1 MKHKRSYNSNIEGTS
16 FGKAPFNCDRVIS
29 PTICPSASTVDTRTY
44 HKYDSIL
51 TTKRN
56 LLQMPKTFAQTY
68 TQQINILN
76 MILLTNSNL
85 IISNI
90 DIKFS
95 LIFKTNYQ
103 QHRQRIF
110 IDILCKRFYLSIL
123 RQCYMHISEILRFS

>member
-1 MKHKRSYNSNIEGTS
+1 
-16 FGKAPFNCDRVIS
+16 
-29 PTICPSASTVDTRTY
+29 
-44 HKYDSIL
+44 
-51 TTKRN
+51 
-56 LLQMPKTFAQTY
+56 MPKTFAQTY

-95 LIFKTNYQ
+95 LIFNTNYQ

-110 IDILCKRFYLSIL
+110 IDILCKSFTFLFLGNVIF
-123 RQCYMHISEILRFS
+123 I

>member
-1 MKHKRSYNSNIEGTS
+1 
-16 FGKAPFNCDRVIS
+16 
-29 PTICPSASTVDTRTY
+29 
-44 HKYDSIL
+44 
-51 TTKRN
+51 
-56 LLQMPKTFAQTY
+56 MPKTFAQTY

-103 QHRQRIF
+103 QHRQNF
-110 IDILCKRFYLSIL
+110 
-123 RQCYMHISEILRFS
+123 H